1 MASKSTRA
9 GSLALLLAGA
19 LALTLSA
26 CTSTMKD
33 CSSGFA
39 IISPKEGAVLQPG
52 DVKVEMTPL
61 QATFCTFAPKSYEVS
76 VNGGAPVVVPGSE
89 ATPTAVLKNLGPG
102 NYTATAVARDARGK
116 ALAQCATKFSIVAP
130 PPTPPAPAVV
140 APPPT
145 PPEAPKAEEIVSEA
159 GKYLKDIF
167 FDFDKSEIRADQTA
181 ALDADAKWLRDHTVV
196 GVTVEGHCDE
206 RGTREYNLAL
216 GERRAN
222 AVRDA
227 LVALGVDPA
236 QIKTISYGKERPFCT
251 ETPKEAKEKEEC
263 WQANRRGHFVPAVR

>member
-1 MASKSTRA
+1 MVSKTTRA
-9 GSLALLLAGA
+9 GTLGLLLVGA

-39 IISPKEGAVLQPG
+39 IISPKDGAVLQPG
-52 DVKVEMTPL
+52 DVKVELTPL
-61 QATFCTFAPKSYEVS
+61 SATFCTFAPATYEVS
-76 VNGGAPVVVPGSE
+76 VNGGAPVVIPGSE

-102 NYTATAVARDARGK
+102 DYTATARARDAKGK
-116 ALAQCATKFSIVAP
+116 VIAQCSSKFKIVAP
-130 PPTPPAPAVV
+130 PPTPAPAMV
-140 APPPT
+140 AAPPT
-145 PPEAPKAEEIVSEA
+145 PPVAPKAEEIVEEA

-167 FDFDKSEIRADQTA
+167 FDFDKSDIRADQTA

-251 ETPKEAKEKEEC
+251 ETPKETKAKEDC
-263 WQANRRGHFVPAVR
+263 WQANRRGHFVPAIR